1 MLLALCLSSLTKI
14 SFGQKN
20 LSEVNKI
27 KGFYVFVDSKPVAEY
42 ESLGE
47 IKVDEKDP
55 EVKKSKQYQ
64 AIRDNLIK
72 NARAA
77 NYTADGLILTFVSG
91 GTDKAEIIKF
101 KDGQKNKERA
111 KVEQYQGVYIFID
124 CKPIS
129 ETTYLGTV
137 KKTIGFSSQY
147 TAIRDAL
154 LKKCKKE
161 FNDAEGLLMKFVE
174 GGSDTGDAVKLKLH
188 WLKNQAHRIKY
199 KAAYKWLPYF

>member
-1 MLLALCLSSLTKI
+1 MNKTIFNTVLCSLLILSTF

-20 LSEVNKI
+20 QSVVNKI
-27 KGFYVFVDSKPVAEY
+27 KGFYVFVDSKPSAEY

-47 IKVDEKDP
+47 VKVDENDP
-55 EVKKSKQYQ
+55 EVKKSAQYQ
-64 AIRDNLIK
+64 IIRDNLIK

-77 NYTADGLILTFVSG
+77 NYTADGIILTFVSG

-101 KDGQKNKERA
+101 KDGQKDKEIGQ
-111 KVEQYQGVYIFID
+111 VEQYQGIYVFID
-124 CKPIS
+124 AKPVA

-137 KKTIGFSSQY
+137 KKKIGFSTQY

-161 FNDAEGLLMKFVE
+161 FKDSDALIMKFVE
-174 GGSDTGDAVKLKLH
+174 GGSDTGDAVKLK
-188 WLKNQAHRIKY
+188 
-199 KAAYKWLPYF
+199 